1 MSTQPFN
8 DSFIIGDDEET
19 AALGTPVYADV
30 RGSGARAPTLRM
42 SDADLEHLSDPYEGS
57 LAETM
62 YTYTSTP
69 FAGQGDVDFK
79 ITNSVFDMDADEN
92 TDQIGV
98 VYKPFPAQS
107 ARGFSIDELV
117 SLDGAGVDTTTEP
130 STPTLGGRLQSP
142 HGKPGFD
149 SADQASRIYA
159 RVSSP
164 ARARR
169 ADTDHTKFD
178 GADKSEVK
186 DMEQQARMR
195 TSSTRRE
202 LNMGEV
208 VPSPQLNMGEVVQSP
223 RDIVANRRRRL
234 ELRRKREEADRGQI
248 VSKRGGRK
256 NNGN

>member
-1 MSTQPFN
+1 MSTQPF
-8 DSFIIGDDEET
+8 DDRFILGDDEET

-98 VYKPFPAQS
+98 VYKPFPAES

-117 SLDGAGVDTTTEP
+117 SLDGAGVDTTAEP

-142 HGKPGFD
+142 HGQPGFD
-149 SADQASRIYA
+149 SADQAKRIYT
-159 RVSSP
+159 VSSTTG
-164 ARARR
+164 ARR
-169 ADTDHTKFD
+169 AVTDPTRFD
-178 GADKSEVK
+178 GADESEVK
-186 DMEQQARMR
+186 DMERQARMR
-195 TSSTRRE
+195 ASSTVRE
-202 LNMGEV
+202 LNMEEAV
-208 VPSPQLNMGEVVQSP
+208 LSP
-223 RDIVANRRRRL
+223 RDKHIKRLANVAN
-234 ELRRKREEADRGQI
+234 LRRSRRN
-248 VSKRGGRK
+248 K
-256 NNGN
+256 NNGT